1 MPPSSSSSSGIP
13 SRTKPSLVL
22 PPAAAAAAANPP
34 QGGNKDLSVAPSSSS
49 QQIRGLHLVREEE
62 EEEVKKEEEED
73 AKTKT
78 PSAASYKPCSA
89 SLPRQLGRSP
99 RDASPNNS
107 SSNNSSNVAVVS
119 PMPNSSSASPLKN
132 SSKDSSKEEEAE
144 EEEEES
150 RRALKSLVP
159 MAPIFTA
166 QNNSS
171 SAPAE
176 EAAGRNVITVNA
188 VKTGKEHME
197 KVAGKP
203 LIGKK
208 QREHEGK
215 PPKTQTEDHS
225 TKKHPQR
232 PFTPIQTGLFFCL
245 SLPTPPIP
253 FRPKPIPSFPLV
265 FLKCFH
271 PDPLATANICGA
283 TVCVF
288 SLRRKKAPKNLSFPP
303 RKRLFLDLHCFFA
316 TAAAE
321 GDGKSSG

>member
-1 MPPSSSSSSGIP
+1 M
-13 SRTKPSLVL
+13 
-22 PPAAAAAAANPP
+22 
-34 QGGNKDLSVAPSSSS
+34 
-49 QQIRGLHLVREEE
+49 
-62 EEEVKKEEEED
+62 KKEEEED

-78 PSAASYKPCSA
+78 PSAASYKPCST

-99 RDASPNNS
+99 RDASPNS

-132 SSKDSSKEEEAE
+132 SSKDSSKEEDAE

-188 VKTGKEHME
+188 VKTGKENVE
-197 KVAGKP
+197 KVAGKS

-208 QREHEGK
+208 QREHEGSL
-215 PPKTQTEDHS
+215 PKTQPEDHS

-245 SLPTPPIP
+245 PLPTPPIP
-253 FRPKPIPSFPLV
+253 FRPKPIPSFPRFPQVLPSPSSCHRQY
-265 FLKCFH
+265 LRCH
-271 PDPLATANICGA
+271 C
-283 TVCVF
+283 VCVF
-288 SLRRKKAPKNLSFPP
+288 SLS
-303 RKRLFLDLHCFFA
+303 D
-316 TAAAE
+316 E
-321 GDGKSSG
+321 